1 MLKHFSAH
9 TQAKLLTM
17 FIPVPKWRK
26 TIRHRLK
33 EYLSARK
40 RRVLNM
46 KGVKYK
52 EKVLAEMQDLKNV
65 DKLSADIKIVSLGY
79 DCFVRTILTD
89 WGLKPRKSEGEL
101 SYPFDLAV
109 HPSESLLH
117 IVENDFGGYFDGL
130 TYDETNKV
138 WINSSLRLL
147 YNHDKDC
154 KQNEQN
160 KLVKRFE
167 ERIKN
172 FRNILQFDGRIFFV
186 AHVKNKNDC
195 LNVYEAYKILRRQ
208 RKGKF
213 SKLILLSFDEFVKN
227 DFSSDVFVINRK
239 CPYADYVW
247 YEDQRYLPIAEKFE
261 RDVVENCL
269 DIIKKNNRLSN
280 LYKGLS

>member
-1 MLKHFSAH
+1 MLKYISINL
-9 TQAKLLTM
+9 QAKLLTM
-17 FIPVPKWRK
+17 FIPIPKWRK

-33 EYLSARK
+33 GYLNVRK
-40 RRVLNM
+40 RHNLNVE
-46 KGVKYK
+46 GVKYK
-52 EKVLAEMQDLKNV
+52 EKVLAEMQDFKNV
-65 DKLSADIKIVSLGY
+65 IKLSADIKIVSLGY

-89 WGLKPRKSEGEL
+89 WGLKPRKSEGES

-109 HPSESLLH
+109 HPSESLLYV
-117 IVENDFGGYFDGL
+117 IENDFGGYFDGL

-172 FRNILQFDGRIFFV
+172 FRNILQYDGRIFFV

-195 LNVYEAYKILRRQ
+195 LNVYEAYKILCRQ
-208 RKGKF
+208 REGKF

-227 DFSSDVFVINRK
+227 DFSSDVFMINRK
-239 CPYADYVW
+239 RPYADYVW
-247 YEDQRYLPIAEKFE
+247 YEDQRYLPISEKFE
-261 RDVVENCL
+261 RDVAENCL
-269 DIIKKNNRLSN
+269 DIIKKAID
-280 LYKGLS
+280 